1 MNDGERKEDSNF
13 GSNSYQPT
21 SHMVQDTPV

>member
-1 MNDGERKEDSNF
+1 MNDREHKEASNF
-13 GSNSYQPT
+13 GSNSNQPT